1 MKILQNCSNG
11 LDTLNETIGKL
22 VSWLTTALVII
33 FCYDVVMRYLFSNT
47 AVWITELEW
56 HFFSLIFLI
65 GAAYAFK
72 HDKHVRVDVFY
83 SNFSVKGKALINFIG
98 ITIFLIPWCL
108 VIIKASYNYASY
120 ALLLNEGSANPG
132 GLPYRFIIKFS
143 ITVGFILLLLQAIS
157 EWMKALVVLRSD

>member
-1 MKILQNCSNG
+1 MKLLQRFSNG
-11 LDTLNETIGKL
+11 LDTINEEVGKL
-22 VSWLTTALVII
+22 VSWLTTALVIL
-33 FCYDVVMRYLFSNT
+33 FCYDVVMRYLFSST

-56 HFFSLIFLI
+56 HFFALIFLI

-83 SNFSVKGKALINFIG
+83 SNFSKKGKALINFIG

-108 VIIKASYNYASY
+108 IIMKASYNYASY
-120 ALLLNEGSANPG
+120 SLLLNEGSANPG

-143 ITVGFILLLLQAIS
+143 ITAGFTMLFLQATS
-157 EWMKALVVLRSD
+157 EWIKSLIILRSD